1 MIIIEL
7 ILKNKFKIQGLSLSA
22 TLKDSLDSIA
32 YSLDLDILK
41 NYTLANDICLT
52 KGDSIELYD
61 YGFWS
66 KENKSIFSG
75 VIWSVDSSD
84 KTQRISLECRERTV
98 YIEESED
105 ELLLNEGET
114 ATQRAT
120 QICNDWGIPIGNF
133 ADTGIGLSKDRRKT
147 SLYSMMWNDLKETAQ
162 KGGKL
167 YRYRMGT
174 SLDLVELGTN
184 EVVYKL
190 DGIIDEPSRKNT
202 LDGVVTQVKVLG
214 ENKSKEENPELSPV
228 IGIYQEKTDWYGTIQ
243 KIVQDSKVS
252 DYASGE
258 EKAKALFSTG
268 EDIWTFKCVKDIP
281 DVRSGDRVLLYDKY
295 YYVIE
300 IFHNLGDKDSM
311 TIKAMEFIEDVRR
324 KFYAE

>member
-1 MIIIEL
+1 
-7 ILKNKFKIQGLSLSA
+7 
-22 TLKDSLDSIA
+22 
-32 YSLDLDILK
+32 
-41 NYTLANDICLT
+41 
-52 KGDSIELYD
+52 
-61 YGFWS
+61 
-66 KENKSIFSG
+66 
-75 VIWSVDSSD
+75 
-84 KTQRISLECRERTV
+84 
-98 YIEESED
+98 
-105 ELLLNEGET
+105 
-114 ATQRAT
+114 
-120 QICNDWGIPIGNF
+120 
-133 ADTGIGLSKDRRKT
+133 
-147 SLYSMMWNDLKETAQ
+147 MMWNDLKETAQ

-281 DVRSGDRVLLYDKY
+281 DIRAGDRVLLYDKY

-300 IFHNLGDKDSM
+300 IVHNLGDKDSM